1 MASTTAVCNSFKQQ
15 LLEALHDFNT
25 GAHAFY
31 WSLYTSSATHGAGT
45 TVYSTTNEL
54 TTANGYTQ
62 GGKTYAN
69 AEPTLDSATAIVDW
83 DDPTWTSASF
93 TAASVLLWNTT
104 HASDAAV
111 AVWDFA
117 GDKTASGGD
126 FVLQLPAAA
135 AATAILR
142 LA

>member
-1 MASTTAVCNSFKQQ
+1 MASTTAVCSSFKKQ
-15 LLEALHDFNT
+15 LLEALHDFNA
-25 GAHAFY
+25 GAHAFN
-31 WSLYTSSATHGAGT
+31 WALYSSSATHGAAT
-45 TVYSTTNEL
+45 TAYSTTNEL
-54 TTANGYTQ
+54 ATASGYTQ

-69 AEPTLDSATAIVDW
+69 VDPVLDSTTAIVDW
-83 DDPTWTSASF
+83 ADPTWATASF
-93 TAASVLLWNTT
+93 TAASTLLYNDT
-104 HASDAAV
+104 HASNAAV
-111 AVWDFA
+111 AVWDFG